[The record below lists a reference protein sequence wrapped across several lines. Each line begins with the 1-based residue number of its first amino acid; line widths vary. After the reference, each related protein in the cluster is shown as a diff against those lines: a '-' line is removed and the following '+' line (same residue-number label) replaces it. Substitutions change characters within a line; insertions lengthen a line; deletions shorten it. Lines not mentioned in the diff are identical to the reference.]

1 MPLES
6 ILTSLHGRRVGLTRS
21 GTLVLQKGG
30 ALGDPARQDQL
41 GLDVQVTLTAVQ
53 MQNLFTTPVVVIPAP
68 GVGFALIVDRV
79 VVCKPAGVA
88 FAGVAL
94 AEDLSLK
101 YTNAAGQQVVS
112 TIETTGFLDSAT
124 NQVRTAGPI
133 GATGAT
139 AGDVTPADNASIV
152 AALLVGDVTGGSPV
166 SFRVWYKTIPTTF

>member
-6 ILTSLHGRRVGLTRS
+6 ILTSIHGRRVGLTRN
-21 GTLVLQKGG
+21 GTIVIQKGG
-30 ALGDPARQDQL
+30 GIGDPARQDQL
-41 GLDVQVTLTAVQ
+41 GLDVQVKLTAAQV
-53 MQNLFTTPVVVIPAP
+53 QNLFTTPITLIPSP
-68 GVGFALIVDRV
+68 GVGFAHIVERV
-79 VVCKPAGVA
+79 AVCKPAGTA

-94 AEDLSLK
+94 GEDLTLK
-101 YTNAAGQQVVS
+101 YTNAAGLQVVS